1 MLHEFAARGSIAR
14 TAEALGYTPSAVS
27 QQLAVLEREAG
38 TPLLD
43 RTARSAGLTAAGRRL
58 AVHAERILAMVEEAE
73 SDLSA
78 QAAQPCGR
86 VVVTAFPSAAVAF
99 APALARSLR
108 AHPKLS
114 LLLREADPAEG
125 LQLVRSGEVEAAIV
139 DDWTGALGSRYQ
151 PPGHASMDGDAAG
164 ADHGQG
170 VLSYYHLVRD
180 PLVLVVARDHPAA
193 NPDLPVDL
201 RALRNEPWLA
211 APSGEPSRQAT
222 DRLLAAVGLTP
233 PVPSEFEGLGTVANL
248 VARGLGIAIMPRL
261 AVGAYERRL
270 VVRELPAGLD
280 LARDVFAVA
289 RTASVA
295 RPSVAVIVSALRG
308 AAGRSRT
315 GPGRPV
321 TLRSSKSCVSV
332 RAARERRAAKPLLPC
347 DLMDHELNL
356 DADGA
361 VADRRAHRHRLRQR
375 RGEPAGRRDR
385 AGPGAAAAPDGD
397 RLGNT
402 LVARTSLGRQERVVL
417 AGHIDTV
424 PLAGN
429 VPSSFNPERTRLTG
443 CGTSD
448 MKSGVAVQLRLAA
461 GLTGSRPNAPPAT

>member
-1 MLHEFAARGSIAR
+1 MLDIRRLRMLREFAARGSIAR

-78 QAAQPCGR
+78 QAAQPSGR

-139 DDWTGALGSRYQ
+139 DDWTGRLSALVTS
-151 PPGHASMDGDAAG
+151 PPGHSSMDGDGDG

-170 VLSYYHLVRD
+170 VLTYYHLVRD

-308 AAGRSRT
+308 AARSI
-315 GPGRPV
+315 
-321 TLRSSKSCVSV
+321 S
-332 RAARERRAAKPLLPC
+332 
-347 DLMDHELNL
+347 
-356 DADGA
+356 
-361 VADRRAHRHRLRQR
+361 Q
-375 RGEPAGRRDR
+375 R
-385 AGPGAAAAPDGD
+385 AGSTRD
-397 RLGNT
+397 T
-402 LVARTSLGRQERVVL
+402 QEL
-417 AGHIDTV
+417 Q
-424 PLAGN
+424 
-429 VPSSFNPERTRLTG
+429 E
-443 CGTSD
+443 
-448 MKSGVAVQLRLAA
+448 LREQ
-461 GLTGSRPNAPPAT
+461 